1 VGKRRLFS
9 WTTAWDVVLSLP
21 KHRYRAS
28 NSFAFAG
35 KLRRLHIVALC
46 MMCHFVLVSQPDLAL
61 AQTAPP
67 PASPQ
72 GRFLRQTVLIGEPL
86 DYELRYEHAPDLEVI
101 FPDSLARFAP
111 FEYAGKTFFP
121 TRTRQGRSLDRAIYH
136 LRTFRL
142 DSVQTLALPVAI
154 LAGNDTLSV
163 APPPSRVRLLRTA
176 PPPVEASKLPA
187 LRQNVALVPVEPLF
201 NYPYWLAG
209 VAALLLLLLGS
220 AALFRQRLT
229 RRYKA
234 YKLRKNHG
242 YFLAQ
247 FARHVERFELS
258 RSSINVERAVVL
270 WKNYLAGLENSGLNS
285 FTTREIVVYF
295 ENDNDVR
302 KALNATDKVIYGN
315 VQTEEAVEVDRA
327 FQRLRGF
334 AERRYASVR
343 Q

>member
-1 VGKRRLFS
+1 MTFELFLGP
-9 WTTAWDVVLSLP
+9 A
-21 KHRYRAS
+21 
-28 NSFAFAG
+28 
-35 KLRRLHIVALC
+35 
-46 MMCHFVLVSQPDLAL
+46 AL
-61 AQTAPP
+61 AQTAPL
-67 PASPQ
+67 PAAPQ
-72 GRFLRQTVLIGEPL
+72 GRFLRRTVLIGEPL

-101 FPDSLARFAP
+101 FPDSMARFAP
-111 FEYAGKTFFP
+111 FEYVGKTFFP

-136 LRTFRL
+136 LRTFRF
-142 DSVQTLALPVAI
+142 DSVQTLSLPVTI
-154 LAGNDTLSV
+154 LAGDDTLSV
-163 APPPSRVRLLRTA
+163 AAPPSRVRLLRTA
-176 PPPVEASKLPA
+176 PPPPAGASTLPA
-187 LRQNVALVPVEPLF
+187 LRQNLALVPVEPLF

-209 VAALLLLLLGS
+209 VAALLLLLAGS

-229 RRYKA
+229 RRYRA
-234 YKLRKNHG
+234 YKMRKNHG

-285 FTTREIVVYF
+285 FTTREIVAYF

-334 AERRYASVR
+334 AERRYASVS